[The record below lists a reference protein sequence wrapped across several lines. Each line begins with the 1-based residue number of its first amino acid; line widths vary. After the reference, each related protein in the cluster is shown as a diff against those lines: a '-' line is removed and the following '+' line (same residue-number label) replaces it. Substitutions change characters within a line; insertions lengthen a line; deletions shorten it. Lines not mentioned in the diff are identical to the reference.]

1 MSYSRNFGF
10 RSFENIVR
18 NARFRV
24 PATGTPIKIGAPVSI
39 DGSNPGRLVAATEAL
54 APGTGKGVVLYEH
67 ILKTGVDT
75 SVAVPEDFDFV
86 PLDAYA
92 QVVSGPGVKVWFKS
106 GLLNAGVDIA
116 DDIDPGV
123 GLVPD
128 GAGKYRV
135 TDLLEDEVSWFIVEQ
150 SNASTGVVEAR
161 ITF

>member
-24 PATGTPIKIGAPVSI
+24 PATGTPLKVGAPVSI
-39 DGSNPGRLVAATEAL
+39 DGSAPGRLAAATEA
-54 APGTGKGVVLYEH
+54 AVPGPGNGIVLFEH

-106 GLLNAGVDIA
+106 ALLDAGVDIA
-116 DDIDPGV
+116 TDVDPGV
-123 GLVPD
+123 GLVPN

-135 TDLLEDEVSWFIVEQ
+135 TDTDEVSWFIVEQ
-150 SNASTGVVEAR
+150 SNASTGVVEVR
-161 ITF
+161 FTF